1 MPLKKLSIII
11 PVFNEEHTVA
21 AVIDKVLNVK
31 LPKGIEK
38 ELIIVNDASF
48 DKSIHVL
55 ENYKNHT
62 TSQLKIINHQHNQG
76 KGGAVHTALLSVT
89 GDYVI
94 IQDADLELDPEDY
107 NVLLEPVL
115 NNKAH
120 VVYGS
125 RFLNAK
131 KNLNQKPLSFLAN
144 RFLTRLSN
152 LSFKTHLT
160 DMETCYKLMPADV
173 VKTFGLKEK
182 RFGFEP
188 EITARLA
195 RNRFLTI
202 TEVPIKYFARTGHQG
217 KKIGW
222 KDGIHAIWCI
232 VKYGW
237 LKR

>member
-1 MPLKKLSIII
+1 MPVKKLSIII

-21 AVIDKVLNVK
+21 TVIDKVLDVE
-31 LPKGIEK
+31 LPNGIEK
-38 ELIIVNDASF
+38 ELIVVNDASF

-55 ENYKNHT
+55 ENYINHT
-62 TSQLKIINHQHNQG
+62 ASRLKIINHQHNQG

-89 GDYVI
+89 GDYII

-115 NNKAH
+115 NNKAD

-125 RFLNAK
+125 RFLNTSSNINK
-131 KNLNQKPLSFLAN
+131 KTLSYIAN

-152 LSFKTHLT
+152 FSFKTHLT
-160 DMETCYKLMPADV
+160 DMETCYKLMPAEI
-173 VKTFGLKEK
+173 VKSFGLKEK

-195 RNRFLTI
+195 RSRTLKI